1 MSANELLRVPNA
13 VIVEGKYDKNRLS
26 GIIDAIILTTNGFSI
41 FNEKQKE
48 KALRRLAAERP
59 VIVLT
64 DSDSAGMLIRN
75 RITSVLGK
83 EKVIHLYTPKIE
95 GKERRKIRPS
105 KEGVL
110 GVEGID
116 NEILYKLFEPFS
128 SDAEAA
134 GKAPFIDRAKLY
146 SDGLFG
152 GKNSASL
159 RKKLLLRLD
168 LPDSISAGA
177 LIDILNLTYS
187 ENEYEAALKA
197 VKEETR

>member
-1 MSANELLRVPNA
+1 MSGNEKPVIPNA

-26 GIIDAIILTTNGFSI
+26 GVIDAFILTTNGFSI

-95 GKERRKIRPS
+95 GKERRKSRPS
-105 KEGVL
+105 REGVL

-116 NEILYKLFEPFS
+116 NEILYKLFEPF
-128 SDAEAA
+128 AA
-134 GKAPFIDRAKLY
+134 GAESNKKPPFIDRSRLY

-159 RKKLLLRLD
+159 RKKILLRLD
-168 LPDSISAGA
+168 LPDSLSAGA
-177 LIDILNLTYS
+177 LIDILNRTYG
-187 ENEYEAALKA
+187 ENEYETALAA
-197 VKEETR
+197 VTEETK

>member
-128 SDAEAA
+128 SDAQAVE
-134 GKAPFIDRAKLY
+134 KAPFIDRAKLY

>member
-1 MSANELLRVPNA
+1 MSGNGLLYVPNA

-26 GIIDAIILTTNGFSI
+26 GIIDAFILTTNGFSI

-64 DSDSAGMLIRN
+64 DSDSAGMMIRN
-75 RITSVLGK
+75 RITSILGK

-95 GKERRKIRPS
+95 GKEKRKIRPS
-105 KEGVL
+105 KEGIL

-116 NEILYKLFEPFS
+116 NEILYKLFEPFV
-128 SDAEAA
+128 SDAHGTKTE
-134 GKAPFIDRAKLY
+134 PFIDRTRLY

-152 GKNSASL
+152 GKNSSSL
-159 RKKLLLRLD
+159 RKKLLMRLD
-168 LPDSISAGA
+168 LPDGLSAGA

-187 ENEYEAALKA
+187 ENEYETALNA
-197 VKEETR
+197 VTEEMK